1 MTSLSASFG
10 PAVALPQPSRSWFE
24 SQPRQSACSPAVRP
38 DPVEA
43 LRQAGQSI
51 SIRRDES
58 LFCEGDP
65 AHAVFVV
72 LSGTVRL
79 SKMLPD
85 GRRQI
90 IGFPEAGD
98 LIGLALDEDYLYS
111 AEGVT
116 PVRLRR
122 VARARLDALMDTYP
136 ELRTGLF
143 SLAARELAAAQ
154 RQILLLGRKTARE
167 RLCSFL
173 MERKRGAVGRIELPM
188 SRTDIADYLGLTI
201 ETVSRTLSQLRAEGL
216 IRMPTLHSLEL
227 ADAGRVC
234 DLAEAA

>member
-1 MTSLSASFG
+1 MASLAPHLAS
-10 PAVALPQPSRSWFE
+10 VATLPQPSSAWF
-24 SQPRQSACSPAVRP
+24 QSPARRIERP
-38 DPVEA
+38 ASDPAEA
-43 LRQAGQSI
+43 IRNAGQSV
-51 SIRRDES
+51 SIARDES
-58 LFCEGDP
+58 LFCEADP
-65 AHAVFVV
+65 ATAVFVV
-72 LSGTVRL
+72 ASGTVRL

-90 IGFPEAGD
+90 IGFHEAGD
-98 LIGLALDEDYLYS
+98 IIGLALMEDYPYS

-122 VARARLDALMDTYP
+122 LNRTLLDKMAEANPQLRAN
-136 ELRTGLF
+136 LF

-167 RLCSFL
+167 RICSFL
-173 MERKRGAVGRIELPM
+173 VERQRRDDGTVELAM

-227 ADAGRVC
+227 ADAERLC